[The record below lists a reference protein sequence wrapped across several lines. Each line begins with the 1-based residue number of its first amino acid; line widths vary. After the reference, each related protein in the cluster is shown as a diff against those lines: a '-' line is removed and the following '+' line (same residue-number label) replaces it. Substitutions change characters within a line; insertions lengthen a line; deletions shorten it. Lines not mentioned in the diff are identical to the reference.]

1 MPDTGVPLPVE
12 TPRPP
17 ASPPE
22 RTQTGE
28 FRAVV
33 EPMLRAHDNKLTL
46 RSVAVAIGAVAV
58 GVATALVFI
67 DNRVQAQTDAGIKVH
82 EQRIITLEQNATADR
97 EKQAHDNKRLN
108 KKVDRL
114 EDKLDLLLDKVNVPK
129 SKRPSK
135 EEDE

>member
-1 MPDTGVPLPVE
+1 MTEVPLPAAS
-12 TPRPP
+12 PRPP
-17 ASPPE
+17 TNPPE

-28 FRAVV
+28 MRAVV

-82 EQRIITLEQNATADR
+82 EQRIVTLEQNATADR
-97 EKQAHDNKRLN
+97 EKQAHDNKRIN

-114 EDKLDLLLDKVNVPK
+114 EDKLDLLLDQAKIPK

-135 EEDE
+135 EDDE